1 MIFTLCKLSVSLLIW
16 AIGFCPVD
24 LLMSLHLVQSSS
36 LTPELTT
43 PDLQGKTK
51 ITPLTHCYCSTQ
63 KKNPYKHSTVD
74 TQKQI
79 NIHTDTEI

>member
-63 KKNPYKHSTVD
+63 KKIHISTAP
-74 TQKQI
+74 
-79 NIHTDTEI
+79 